1 MMIIKFLRRP
11 RGGNYCMKVTSGL
24 MLCHI
29 VVYVGSLRRHQK
41 NRLPSGDPVQVHIE
55 FLGLAR
61 IITGKKVTIIDISE
75 GATFREL
82 VRHLRRQHP
91 DLIGNVIQPAR
102 DELQPPNIFHCKN
115 SCFIKQDQWNQRL
128 KPNEHIVLMSLSAGG

>member
-1 MMIIKFLRRP
+1 M
-11 RGGNYCMKVTSGL
+11 
-24 MLCHI
+24 
-29 VVYVGSLRRHQK
+29 
-41 NRLPSGDPVQVHIE
+41 QVHIE

-61 IITGKKVTIIDISE
+61 IITGKKATIVDIAE
-75 GATFREL
+75 DATFREL
-82 VRHLRRQHP
+82 VRHLRSLHP

-115 SCFIKQDQWNQRL
+115 SCFIKRDQWNQRL